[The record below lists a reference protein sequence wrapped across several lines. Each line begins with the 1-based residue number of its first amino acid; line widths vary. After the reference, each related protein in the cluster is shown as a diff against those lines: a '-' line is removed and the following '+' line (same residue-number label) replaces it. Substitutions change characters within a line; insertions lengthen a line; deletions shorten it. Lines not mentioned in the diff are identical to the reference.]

1 MLSTKKP
8 LPGGR
13 PIRGN
18 DNTSTIPHGGYS
30 GYIPTAAFAALEW
43 QAAGLDNGIATLTLH
58 VKGGKLSRY
67 VTSREQS
74 FMLSDNE

>member
-1 MLSTKKP
+1 MPSTKKP

-18 DNTSTIPHGGYS
+18 GDTSTIPHGGYN
-30 GYIPTAAFAALEW
+30 GYITTAAFTALEW
-43 QAAGLDNGIATLTLH
+43 QAAGLDHGIATPTLH
-58 VKGGKLSRY
+58 VKDGKLSRY

-74 FMLSDNE
+74 FMVGNNE